1 MKNADMTLDD
11 RDRDR
16 DQAQAQSLDLRTWPR
31 RSAFDLF
38 RHFDKPWF
46 SVCVRVDVTALKPAL
61 AQLGGGRFSLAC
73 HHAALREAHRVRAF
87 RLRFEGTGVQVLHS
101 VRGSTTVAR
110 PDGSFG
116 FATLPYDASFQ
127 RFAAGGAVAMQ
138 AARDGTAPLL
148 AEADEHRFIHFTTL
162 PWLHFTSFTHARE
175 LHHAD
180 IPKIAFGRVQ
190 EEHGRQWMPLALEVH
205 HALVDG
211 ADAGDFVT
219 GFEAALRDPLPWL
232 TGAAT

>member
-1 MKNADMTLDD
+1 MPTPSTA
-11 RDRDR
+11 
-16 DQAQAQSLDLRTWPR
+16 LDLATWPR

-73 HHAALREAHRVRAF
+73 HHAALRESHRVRAF
-87 RLRFEGTGVQVLHS
+87 RLRFDGPGVQVLDS

-116 FATLPYDASFQ
+116 FATLPYDPDFS
-127 RFAAGGAVAMQ
+127 RFAEQGAAAMQ
-138 AARDGTAPLL
+138 AARAGTAPLL
-148 AEADEHRFIHFTTL
+148 VEAEEHSFVHFTTL

-175 LHHAD
+175 QAHAD
-180 IPKIAFGRVQ
+180 IPKFAFGRVQ
-190 EEHGRQWMPLALEVH
+190 EEGGREQGRSWMPLALEVH
-205 HALVDG
+205 HALMDG
-211 ADAGDFVT
+211 ADVGDFVG
-219 GFEAALRDPLPWL
+219 GFEALMRDPLPWL
-232 TGAAT
+232 SGAA